1 MNAKI
6 EQFGA
11 WLEKQVPKHPDRVRK
26 ILSLVYRAVG
36 FQAGRFPS
44 KRFTRSREYLQSYTA
59 GLLAKMLKDP
69 SGSAVVNI
77 FLPCEILHAMDI
89 PVMAPEAL
97 AVYVANTACEK
108 VFLERAEAEGASPS
122 FCSIH
127 RGLLG
132 LAEADVLKKPALV
145 ANTTLACDANQL
157 SFRHLAK
164 LWDVPHV
171 VIDVPYSVSEES
183 VAYVAEQLRVL
194 AETAQEA
201 TGKTLDPE
209 RLKECVAAGIR
220 TQEAY
225 RKTIALRGAKHL
237 PEALTPEL
245 LNVVTNHLYLGLPE
259 GEEFMERLIRDLE
272 AAPAH
277 TSEKRILWMHI
288 LPNWQESVKEIF
300 QGADNRRAEIVGCD
314 LAFDSLMEMDP
325 QKPYESMARRI
336 VYTSY
341 NGPAM
346 RRIERNLE
354 FAKELR
360 AEGILIFCQWGC
372 KQTQGIAYAAKK
384 VFEENGFPTLILDGD
399 ACDRANGGSEQIVT
413 RANAFVE
420 QLEALAAGQTAQTEE
435 QVRQGSA
442 GGGI

>member
-1 MNAKI
+1 MNATI
-6 EQFGA
+6 EKFGA
-11 WLEKQVPKHPDRVRK
+11 WLEKQMAEHPDRVRR
-26 ILSLVYRAVG
+26 ILSAVYRAIS

-44 KRFTRSREYLQSYTA
+44 KKFTSSREYLQSYTS
-59 GLLAKMLKDP
+59 GLLARMLKDP

-77 FLPCEILHAMDI
+77 FLPCEILHAMEI
-89 PVMAPEAL
+89 PVMVPEAL

-108 VFLERAEAEGASPS
+108 VFLERAEADGAPVS

-127 RGLLG
+127 RALLG
-132 LAEADVLKKPALV
+132 LAETGVMKKPALV

-164 LWDVPHV
+164 LWGVPHV
-171 VIDVPYSVSEES
+171 VIDVPYTVDEDG
-183 VAYVAEQLRVL
+183 VRYVADQLRGL
-194 AETAQEA
+194 AKCAEEA
-201 TGKTLDPE
+201 TGKKLDGD
-209 RLKECVAAGIR
+209 RLKAAVASGIR

-225 RKTIALRGAKHL
+225 RRTLDVRGARHL

-245 LNVVTNHLYLGLPE
+245 LSVIANHLYLGLPE
-259 GEEFMERLIRDLE
+259 AEEYMNRLESDL
-272 AAPAH
+272 AGAPLHAG
-277 TSEKRILWMHI
+277 EKRILWMHI
-288 LPNWQESVKEIF
+288 LPNWQESIKGIF
-300 QGADNRRAEIVGCD
+300 QGADNHRAEIVGCD
-314 LAFDSLMEMDP
+314 LAFDSLVEMDP
-325 QKPYESMARRI
+325 EKPYESMARRI

-346 RRIERNLE
+346 RRIRCNLE
-354 FAKELR
+354 YAKLLR

-372 KQTQGIAYAAKK
+372 KQTQGIALAAKR

-420 QLEALAAGQTAQTEE
+420 QLEA
-435 QVRQGSA
+435 VS
-442 GGGI
+442 